1 MRQSENQLLDE
12 IALREASIADAQ
24 REREAGELTPIQAAT
39 IEARET
45 LALMRLREELSEFH
59 ESGPRRPD
67 RKRRLAYLV
76 IGLVC
81 LLAVIIIVLLHSLS
95 LRQAGTQDTG
105 GVVVSHSQEISQLLT
120 EAQADVAN
128 GQVAPALAAYES
140 VLSLDPKNVTALTQ
154 AGWLDFSAGSSD
166 TNPSLITLG
175 INDLREAI
183 SYGPTNAAAR
193 LYYAIAADSTPNNKT
208 LAIAQFNVFL
218 ALHPSQGQLAIARP
232 FLVALKLPTS

>member
-45 LALMRLREELSEFH
+45 LALMRLREELDELH
-59 ESGPRRPD
+59 VSGPRRPD

-81 LLAVIIIVLLHSLS
+81 LLAVIVIVLLHSLS

-105 GVVVSHSQEISQLLT
+105 GVVVS
-120 EAQADVAN
+120 
-128 GQVAPALAAYES
+128 
-140 VLSLDPKNVTALTQ
+140 LSL
-154 AGWLDFSAGSSD
+154 
-166 TNPSLITLG
+166 IH
-175 INDLREAI
+175 I
-183 SYGPTNAAAR
+183 
-193 LYYAIAADSTPNNKT
+193 
-208 LAIAQFNVFL
+208 
-218 ALHPSQGQLAIARP
+218 
-232 FLVALKLPTS
+232 